1 IVGELSVL
9 RNQPRSATVVA
20 VERTHCLVIPNSA
33 FLKVLQSSA
42 DLAMSMLR
50 TLAGRLYDTDRRL
63 SRLAPDLVTGLAGRR
78 TFHDPYRRLAA
89 VSRRRKTG
97 ALLLIVDVLQL
108 RSINDRFGYG
118 VGDDV
123 LRTVGDALVEATRTT
138 DLIVRHGGDEFA
150 VFFPDASGGDV
161 DTVIARVSATIT
173 GLSGK

>member
-1 IVGELSVL
+1 
-9 RNQPRSATVVA
+9 
-20 VERTHCLVIPNSA
+20 
-33 FLKVLQSSA
+33 
-42 DLAMSMLR
+42 
-50 TLAGRLYDTDRRL
+50 
-63 SRLAPDLVTGLAGRR
+63 
-78 TFHDPYRRLAA
+78 AA

-161 DTVIARVSATIT
+161 DTVIARVSDKIKW
-173 GLSGK
+173 LSGKRGIPGTITFSFGVAYTQAPPESPEDLLRQAHQDMPRRRR